1 MLTGLRL
8 DIEQVT
14 IELMI
19 HRSVKTEIGD
29 GDRHSTL
36 AVWPWPRHEFYI
48 GDMDQVVVAT
58 SAASCRRVTKNGML
72 RRLLVAGFDQLV

>member
-8 DIEQVT
+8 DIEQMA

-29 GDRHSTL
+29 GDRHSAL
-36 AVWPWPRHEFYI
+36 AVWPWFFRGSRWPYR
-48 GDMDQVVVAT
+48 GDMTQIVVAT
-58 SAASCRRVTKNGML
+58 VCCLLSARDEKWN
-72 RRLLVAGFDQLV
+72 VA

>member
-8 DIEQVT
+8 DVEQVA

-29 GDRHSTL
+29 GDRHSAL

-48 GDMDQVVVAT
+48 GDMSITQ
-58 SAASCRRVTKNGML
+58 SA
-72 RRLLVAGFDQLV
+72 